1 MEEREERIT
10 QALSVESGGVGIRHF
25 TNSRGGTTAGPV
37 LREAWLRE
45 ASAPQSEVGP
55 WEAGG
60 MEAGAQV

>member
-10 QALSVESGGVGIRHF
+10 QALFGGVGIRHF